1 MLVARLDTI
10 RRQRDPEL
18 REAVMHA
25 ARGEVAESLAIL
37 DRRGDIREVADIEQ
51 RRKQIAREYVAAH
64 AVRGSVFW
72 SVSPANDE
80 RRELN
85 KAIRAELIAR
95 GHVNRRSDKN
105 IRFWLAET
113 SRAHSARSPTI
124 TKRAM

>member
-18 REAVMHA
+18 REAVTHA
-25 ARGEVAESLAIL
+25 AKGEIAESLAIL
-37 DRRGDIREVADIEQ
+37 ERRGDIREVADIEQ

-64 AVRGSVFW
+64 EAGQRVLV
-72 SVSPANDE
+72 VSPANDE

-95 GHVNRRSDKN
+95 GHVS
-105 IRFWLAET
+105 
-113 SRAHSARSPTI
+113 SARNRSTPSW
-124 TKRAM
+124 